1 TIEFQKRGLPHVH
14 ILIWLDDSDK
24 LKDIAAIDSII
35 SSEIP
40 DQNIDPEGYEAVTRF
55 MMHGPCGQSNTSAP
69 CMIDGRCSKHFP
81 KPFNSETT
89 YDQFGYIVYKRRDTG
104 IHVEKG
110 RTKLDNRHVV
120 PYNRDLLVWLQV
132 HINVEICHKGR
143 LIKYLFKY
151 LTKGHDRSMVEATN
165 RASTSPEEQEPV
177 DEIAQYLDCRYLS
190 SYEAAWRIYEF
201 PIHERTPAVLRLCV
215 HLPNKHTVPYNEDE
229 PLENVLQRRRVNN
242 TMLTQWF
249 KLNRTNPTA
258 RTLTYQETPNKFVWD
273 PKQADWFPRKRGF
286 QIGRIVS
293 VPPGTD
299 AVYLRMLLTKVR
311 GALSFEHLRTVNG
324 VCYSTFKKA
333 CQKMGLLSTDEE
345 WILVLEEVCRWGQPS
360 LIRTTFTSLLM
371 FCEITEP
378 HSLFDKFWEEMADD
392 IAYRARLQNSSRYF
406 VPPSSSLR
414 NSVLIELQRLLSYY
428 STTLQN
434 VGLPTPQL
442 DDSDRLQNSL
452 IAEQLDY
459 DINEQRRIAETGLA
473 SLNENQRYAYDA
485 VIDSVCNEKGS
496 LFFLYGYGG
505 TGKTFLYD
513 TLTAKLR
520 SMNKIVLVV
529 ASSGI
534 AATLLPDAITA
545 HSRFKIPLK
554 IDRTSTCMIKKGSH
568 LAQLIKEAA
577 LIVWDEAPMT
587 HRFSFEAVDRSFCD
601 VMNCPISGDGYKPF
615 GGKCVLLGGDFRQTL
630 PVVVEGGR
638 EESIDSSLTRSHLW
652 KYFKV
657 LPLTVNMRINATL
670 NNLQRIYDGKD
681 FASWVLAIGDGR
693 IKRTTFT
700 SSVYTDWIKIPDKFI
715 IPHIGNKIQAITDT
729 VYNDFGSYYDN
740 PNYIKNRA
748 IVTPTNRT
756 VSKINAYMLAK
767 VRGQGKLFYSSDS
780 IEDDSPNS
788 IRLEEEY
795 PTEFLN
801 GLSFNGVPEHEIHLK
816 VSTPIILLRNLNPG
830 IGLCNGTRIM
840 ITHLGENIIRGD
852 IIGGKYDKKT
862 VIIPRIVLNVTEH
875 RWPFVLKRRQF
886 PVRVCYAMTINKSQG
901 QTLDTVGVYLPKPV
915 FSHGQLYVAV
925 SRVRSADG
933 LHILIDNEA
942 EIPHNFTR
950 NIVYEETFTDIDE
963 RTQAPT
969 GNHLTIKTN
978 FI

>member
-1 TIEFQKRGLPHVH
+1 
-14 ILIWLDDSDK
+14 
-24 LKDIAAIDSII
+24 
-35 SSEIP
+35 
-40 DQNIDPEGYEAVTRF
+40 
-55 MMHGPCGQSNTSAP
+55 
-69 CMIDGRCSKHFP
+69 
-81 KPFNSETT
+81 
-89 YDQFGYIVYKRRDTG
+89 
-104 IHVEKG
+104 
-110 RTKLDNRHVV
+110 
-120 PYNRDLLVWLQV
+120 
-132 HINVEICHKGR
+132 
-143 LIKYLFKY
+143 
-151 LTKGHDRSMVEATN
+151 
-165 RASTSPEEQEPV
+165 
-177 DEIAQYLDCRYLS
+177 
-190 SYEAAWRIYEF
+190 
-201 PIHERTPAVLRLCV
+201 
-215 HLPNKHTVPYNEDE
+215 
-229 PLENVLQRRRVNN
+229 
-242 TMLTQWF
+242 
-249 KLNRTNPTA
+249 
-258 RTLTYQETPNKFVWD
+258 
-273 PKQADWFPRKRGF
+273 
-286 QIGRIVS
+286 
-293 VPPGTD
+293 
-299 AVYLRMLLTKVR
+299 
-311 GALSFEHLRTVNG
+311 
-324 VCYSTFKKA
+324 
-333 CQKMGLLSTDEE
+333 
-345 WILVLEEVCRWGQPS
+345 
-360 LIRTTFTSLLM
+360 
-371 FCEITEP
+371 
-378 HSLFDKFWEEMADD
+378 
-392 IAYRARLQNSSRYF
+392 
-406 VPPSSSLR
+406 
-414 NSVLIELQRLLSYY
+414 
-428 STTLQN
+428 
-434 VGLPTPQL
+434 
-442 DDSDRLQNSL
+442 
-452 IAEQLDY
+452 
-459 DINEQRRIAETGLA
+459 
-473 SLNENQRYAYDA
+473 
-485 VIDSVCNEKGS
+485 
-496 LFFLYGYGG
+496 
-505 TGKTFLYD
+505 
-513 TLTAKLR
+513 
-520 SMNKIVLVV
+520 
-529 ASSGI
+529 
-534 AATLLPDAITA
+534 
-545 HSRFKIPLK
+545 
-554 IDRTSTCMIKKGSH
+554 MIKKGSH